1 MRSAAIV
8 FILQRASGVTT
19 VISLDEFSKKQLVFV
34 FINEGEKL
42 SFKNDNIIV
51 TGNDGAIKHQS
62 TCWRIS
68 ALFVVGSLTITSGL
82 IERSHRFCFPIFLM
96 KQSLKTYDVIGFKA
110 AGNTNLKMLQYTYEG
125 VDIARH
131 ITKNK
136 IMNQRAAL
144 MKQRYRSADANE
156 VIALLNDYVGQLDS
170 ADSIQSIMGLE
181 GVAAKQYFKQH
192 FNNCGWQGRQ
202 PRVKRDFVNATLD
215 LGYTLLFNYIEALLY
230 YFGFDVYV
238 GVLHQEFY
246 MRKSLVCDLVEP
258 FRPLIDICVRT
269 AISHKQC
276 VVDDFNLVNDS
287 YKLDWENSKK
297 YILFLLKPLLENKN
311 EIFKYVRDYYRAFSK
326 QIPVNEYPIY
336 RLD

>member
-1 MRSAAIV
+1 MRNVATA
-8 FILQRASGVTT
+8 FIRRHVSGVTT
-19 VISLDEFSKKQLVFV
+19 LISLDEFSKKQLVFV

-42 SFKNDNIIV
+42 SFKNDNITV
-51 TGNDGAIKHQS
+51 TGPDGTIKHQS

-110 AGNTNLKMLQYTYEG
+110 AGNTNLKMLQYSYEG
-125 VDIARH
+125 LDIARH
-131 ITKNK
+131 ITENK

-156 VIALLNDYVGQLDS
+156 VIAQLNDYAQQLKG
-170 ADSIQSIMGLE
+170 ADSIQSIMGIE

-192 FNNCGWQGRQ
+192 FNNCEWMGRQ
-202 PRVKRDFVNATLD
+202 PRVKRDYVNATLD

-276 VVDDFNLVNDS
+276 VVDDFNCVNGA
-287 YKLDWENSKK
+287 YKLDWENNKK
-297 YILFLLKPLLENKN
+297 YILFLLKPLIENKN
-311 EIFKYVRDYYRAFSK
+311 EMFVYVRDYYRAFAK
-326 QIPVNEYPIY
+326 QKPAEEFPVY